1 MNDLRKDYLLNRWV
15 VIATHRKRRP
25 IDLIKKDVT
34 TQRANISSC
43 PFCPGNE
50 QMTPPASLVYLES
63 RDGKILK
70 EKDIDGLRHKDW
82 LIRCV
87 PNLYSAFSP
96 PKKGESLATD
106 KAVGHH
112 EVLVE
117 SPNHDEHPAVART
130 QQLIHMINGYVDRLR
145 VLSSKPYVRYVS
157 VFRNHGLEAGASLS
171 HAHSQIIATP
181 MLPRIPA
188 EEIEA
193 SRDFHEKNGTCFFC
207 EILERERKGPRFIWE
222 DQSFLAFAPW
232 AAVHPFEFWI
242 VPKAHAATF
251 RDIKVGVVEDLA
263 SAMKTCLGG
272 LKSLLNDPPYNYG
285 FHLGP
290 NAKASEFYH
299 WHLEVYPKLTIWA
312 GFEKSTG
319 MYINTVTP
327 EIAAENLRKTIL
339 N

>member
-70 EKDIDGLRHKDW
+70 EKDSDGLRHKDW

-96 PKKGESLATD
+96 PKKGESFATD

-117 SPNHDEHPAVART
+117 SPNHDEQLRGLAKKLGCSLYSTYEPSGKHLEEEVVRRIREAARS
-130 QQLIHMINGYVDRLR
+130 QR
-145 VLSSKPYVRYVS
+145 
-157 VFRNHGLEAGASLS
+157 EARIYWIA
-171 HAHSQIIATP
+171 IIAA
-181 MLPRIPA
+181 I
-188 EEIEA
+188 A
-193 SRDFHEKNGTCFFC
+193 S
-207 EILERERKGPRFIWE
+207 II
-222 DQSFLAFAPW
+222 SALAAW
-232 AAVHPFEFWI
+232 CAV
-242 VPKAHAATF
+242 
-251 RDIKVGVVEDLA
+251 
-263 SAMKTCLGG
+263 
-272 LKSLLNDPPYNYG
+272 
-285 FHLGP
+285 
-290 NAKASEFYH
+290 
-299 WHLEVYPKLTIWA
+299 LT
-312 GFEKSTG
+312 T
-319 MYINTVTP
+319 
-327 EIAAENLRKTIL
+327 R
-339 N
+339 